1 MLQAFLYVNFLL
13 IGAMAVLAVQH
24 AYAHFKPHEHD
35 AEHHHPQPEG
45 GHLPPAIRQQLL
57 ADAQKDFESVLR
69 RSATELQQDLG
80 SSAESIK
87 KQLDAFSNETI
98 KQELANYHAKIAE
111 LEKQTET
118 VVNGMHQEI
127 TSHQED
133 LKAKLTESI
142 EAEKQRLVQQIDTK
156 LADAVASFLSETLQH
171 NVDLGAQAP
180 YLMSVL
186 EEHKV
191 ELAKEI
197 AGEA

>member
-1 MLQAFLYVNFLL
+1 MLQVFLYTNFFL

-35 AEHHHPQPEG
+35 AEHHRQQPEG
-45 GHLPPAIRQQLL
+45 GHLPPSVRQQLL
-57 ADAQKDFESVLR
+57 EDAQKDFERVLK
-69 RSATELQQDLG
+69 RSATELQTDLA

-87 KQLDAFSNETI
+87 KQVDTFSNEVI
-98 KQELANYHAKIAE
+98 KQELVNYRAKIAE

-133 LKAKLTESI
+133 LKAKLTESV

-186 EEHKV
+186 EEHKA
-191 ELAKEI
+191 ELAQEV

>member
-1 MLQAFLYVNFLL
+1 MLQAFLYFNVFL
-13 IGAMAVLAVQH
+13 IGVLVVLAVQH

-35 AEHHHPQPEG
+35 AEHRHPQAEG
-45 GHLPPAIRQQLL
+45 GHLPPTVRQQLL
-57 ADAQKDFESVLR
+57 EDAQKDFERVLK
-69 RSATELQQDLG
+69 RSATELQTDLA
-80 SSAESIK
+80 SSSEHIT
-87 KQLDAFSNETI
+87 KQVDTFSNEVI
-98 KQELANYHAKIAE
+98 KQELTNYRAKIAE

-133 LKAKLTESI
+133 LKAKLTESV

-156 LADAVASFLSETLQH
+156 LGDAVASFLSETLQH

-180 YLMSVL
+180 YLVSVL
-186 EEHKV
+186 EEHKA
-191 ELAKEI
+191 ELAKEV

>member
-1 MLQAFLYVNFLL
+1 MLQAFLYVNFFL
-13 IGAMAVLAVQH
+13 IGAMVVLAVQH
-24 AYAHFKPHEHD
+24 AYAHFRPHEHD
-35 AEHHHPQPEG
+35 AEHHHAQPEG
-45 GHLPPAIRQQLL
+45 GHLPPAVRQQLL
-57 ADAQKDFESVLR
+57 EDAQKDFERVLK
-69 RSATELQQDLG
+69 RSATELQTDLA
-80 SSAESIK
+80 SSSESIR
-87 KQLDAFSNETI
+87 KQVDTFSNDVI
-98 KQELANYHAKIAE
+98 KQELVNYRAKIAE

-127 TSHQED
+127 SSHQED

-171 NVDLGAQAP
+171 NVDLGAQSP

-186 EEHKV
+186 EEHKA
-191 ELAKEI
+191 ELAKEV